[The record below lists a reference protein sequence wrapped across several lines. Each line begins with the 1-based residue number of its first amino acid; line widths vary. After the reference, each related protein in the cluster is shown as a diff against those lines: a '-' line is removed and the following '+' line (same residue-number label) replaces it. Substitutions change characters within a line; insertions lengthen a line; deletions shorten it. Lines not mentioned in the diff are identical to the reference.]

1 MTPIRLAIPALI
13 CSILLSI
20 GGSAAALEPA
30 RFPSLISSLRFQ
42 STLYF
47 CEEVV
52 PLQVTDVRERLE
64 KELLLTLAN
73 RPQVIL
79 WIKRA
84 NRYLPLIES
93 MLDEAGMP
101 EDLKYIAVIES
112 ALRPHVQSTKKA
124 VGFWQFM
131 PGTGRNFGLR
141 VNAQFDDR
149 RSVFHSTRAAIRYLH
164 KLHQDFGSWNLA
176 AAAYNMGEEG
186 LRTEMMVQQETDYYR
201 LYLPLETQRYMFR
214 AISAKMI
221 LSDFQ
226 KYGFHLTNADLY
238 PPLSFERVD
247 LRCPQRT
254 PIRVIAQAAGTYFKV
269 IKDLNPEIRG
279 HFLEEGEHTLLLPKG
294 AGIDFQVRFEM
305 TYTAWLQQHK
315 ETTYV
320 VQKGD
325 NLSIIAQ
332 KFDVPL
338 NALLLW
344 NRIKPHTPIH
354 PGDVLLIYRS
364 IDVPQRSQTQ

>member
-1 MTPIRLAIPALI
+1 MMSIRRVISAMI
-13 CSILLSI
+13 CSILLGMSS
-20 GGSAAALEPA
+20 SAIALEPA
-30 RFPSLISSLRFQ
+30 RFPSLISSIRIQ
-42 STLYF
+42 SPIDF
-47 CEEVV
+47 CGEAV
-52 PLQVTDVRERLE
+52 PLDIADVRERLE

-84 NRYLPLIES
+84 NRYLPLIEA
-93 MLDEAGMP
+93 MLAEAEMP
-101 EDLKYIAVIES
+101 MDLKYIAVIES
-112 ALRPHVQSTKKA
+112 ALRPHVASPKRA

-131 PGTGRNFGLR
+131 PETGRNFGLR

-149 RSVFHSTRAAIRYLH
+149 RNVFHSTRAAIRYLH
-164 KLHQDFGSWNLA
+164 KLYQDFGSWSLA

-186 LRTEMMVQQETDYYR
+186 LKTEMIVQQETDYFR
-201 LYLPLETQRYMFR
+201 LYLPLETQRYVFR
-214 AISAKMI
+214 ALSAKLI

-226 KYGFHLTNADLY
+226 KYGFTLTNSDLY
-238 PPLSFERVD
+238 PPLSFDRVGF
-247 LRCPQRT
+247 RCLQRT
-254 PIRVIAQAAGTYFKV
+254 PIQIIAQAAGTYFKI

-279 HFLEEGEHTLLLPKG
+279 HFLAEGEHTLLIPKG

-305 TYTAWLQQHK
+305 SYQAWVQQHN

-320 VQKGD
+320 VQQGD
-325 NLSIIAQ
+325 NLSLIAQ

-338 NALLLW
+338 TALLLW

-354 PGDVLLIYRS
+354 PGDELVIYRPVDS
-364 IDVPQRSQTQ
+364 PRRLQTQ